1 MLHVSRVSSV
11 SSKYKVWLRK
21 WLGSLP
27 RLGLWN
33 QLHLFKT
40 EHFKKESGL
49 LDVSHIFL
57 DASVG
62 QSKLAV
68 LLLHWILK
76 YVLDDSVHNL
86 DALKEARIRLKLDTH
101 VKQCLTEESV

>member
-1 MLHVSRVSSV
+1 MLHVSRVSPV
-11 SSKYKVWLRK
+11 SREHKVWFRK

-33 QLHLFKT
+33 QLHLLET
-40 EHFKKESGL
+40 EHFKEESGL

-68 LLLHWILK
+68 LLLHWILE
-76 YVLDDSVHNL
+76 YVLDDSVHHL
-86 DALKEARIRLKLDTH
+86 DAFEEARIRL
-101 VKQCLTEESV
+101 